1 MLIKKFIRFFLPY
14 GLVKVIE
21 KVMRPASKCAIS
33 YSGDY
38 RDWNEARNCSVGYD
52 AENIISKVRD
62 ATHAVIDG
70 KAVFERDSCLFDR
83 DDYNYPLLSALLYV
97 ASQNDGNLNV
107 LDFGG
112 ALGSTFWQNRK
123 ILGETTKS
131 LTWNVVEQNK
141 FIDAAKTLRYD
152 APLSFFR
159 RIEDIPD
166 LSKINVILCSSVLQY
181 IENWKEIVDRFSF
194 CDYILID
201 RTPEFIEKSTPQITV
216 QAVSPEIYSASYPLW
231 IFPSAHWQHYFAG
244 WDLILNW
251 VSPVDGRYWLQDKT
265 NKFFIF
271 HHTGVLL
278 KRRK

>member
-1 MLIKKFIRFFLPY
+1 MRMRNIIKSALPY
-14 GLVKVIE
+14 GVVELLRYFHTRNSADV
-21 KVMRPASKCAIS
+21 IS
-33 YSGDY
+33 YRGDY
-38 RDWNEARNCSVGYD
+38 ETWDEARNNSIGYD
-52 AENIISKVRD
+52 AENIFTKVRD
-62 ATHAVIDG
+62 ATQAVIDG
-70 KAVFERDSCLFDR
+70 KAVFERDSCLFHR
-83 DDYNYPLLSALLYV
+83 EDYNYPLLSALLYV

-181 IENWKEIVDRFSF
+181 IENWKEIVGQFSF
-194 CDYILID
+194 CDYIIID
-201 RTPEFIEKSTPQITV
+201 RNPEFVDKSISQITV
-216 QAVSPEIYSASYPLW
+216 QTVSPEIYSASYPLR
-231 IFPSAHWQHYFAG
+231 IFSTGHWQLYFPDRA
-244 WDLILNW
+244 LIFNW
-251 VSPVDGRYWLQDKT
+251 VSPVDGLYRLQDNTGKY
-265 NKFFIF
+265 FIF
-271 HHTGVLL
+271 HNTGVLL
-278 KRRK
+278 KKRK